1 MRKLT
6 GKEIEKLAMRK
17 GVKKVAV
24 ENFLMTVT
32 NNANE
37 RNARMNLNMD
47 AQLYKWNAKTINAIS
62 VGINLACRFGNGD
75 V

>member
-1 MRKLT
+1 MRELT

-17 GVKKVAV
+17 GVKKIVV

-37 RNARMNLNMD
+37 RDAWLNLEMD
-47 AQLYKWNAKTINAIS
+47 AQLYKWNVKTVRAIGE
-62 VGINLACRFGNGD
+62 GIQLAFYQEW
-75 V
+75 

>member
-6 GKEIEKLAMRK
+6 AEEIEKLAMRK
-17 GVKKVAV
+17 GVKRIAV

-37 RNARMNLNMD
+37 RNARMNLEMD
-47 AQLYKWNAKTINAIS
+47 ARLYKWNAKTVRAIGE
-62 VGINLACRFGNGD
+62 GIQLAFQHEW
-75 V
+75 

>member
-6 GKEIEKLAMRK
+6 AEEIEKLAMRK
-17 GVKKVAV
+17 GVKKIAV

-37 RNARMNLNMD
+37 RDAWMNLEMD
-47 AQLYKWNAKTINAIS
+47 ARLYKWNVKTVRAIGD
-62 VGINLACRFGNGD
+62 GIQLAFQ
-75 V
+75 VIK